1 MPRRFE
7 NHDATARDDGGV
19 KDRGVNVDRQALD
32 EGPGEKRSR
41 QRHDA
46 DQERKAEPT
55 NTP

>member
-1 MPRRFE
+1 
-7 NHDATARDDGGV
+7 
-19 KDRGVNVDRQALD
+19 VNVDRQALD